1 MTKVPIY
8 TADKTAYHKHRKLSN
23 IPPAWAA
30 LLAGRLLFFRRPL
43 TNREAGVSWAVRKAD
58 GREETIMR
66 GKKMSQAMAF
76 IVLFGIVS
84 LFSDMTHEGASSI
97 RGAYLALLGA
107 SAGTIGF
114 ISGLGELVGY
124 SMRYVF
130 GKLTDKSKHY
140 WPMTIAGY
148 VLDVL
153 AVPALALVGEHGWIW
168 ACALLVIQ
176 RMGKAIKKPAKDT
189 IMSFAASQEGVGKS
203 FGIQEVLDQ
212 IGAFLGPVLLY
223 VVMLLKTGGTTFQV
237 YATCFAVLAIP
248 GAITLI
254 LLLVTRRKFP
264 NPEHF
269 EPEPKEY
276 VPFHMKKEFILY
288 IAGISLFAFGFI
300 DYSIIIMHVSRTFT
314 GVAAGLRETGS
325 LISSGTLPLLYAG
338 AMLVDAVAALFF
350 GLLYDKKGVRALV
363 WSTVLSAP
371 FAIFVFAGHS
381 AASLLVGIALWGV
394 GMGAQES
401 ILKAAVS
408 SMVPKA
414 SRATGY
420 GVFECAFGVF
430 WFLGSWLLGVLY
442 DVSIPAMIAVSVA
455 AQLAAIPLYIA
466 SSRQQ
471 LTANP

>member
-1 MTKVPIY
+1 METNN
-8 TADKTAYHKHRKLSN
+8 RK
-23 IPPAWAA
+23 
-30 LLAGRLLFFRRPL
+30 
-43 TNREAGVSWAVRKAD
+43 
-58 GREETIMR
+58 
-66 GKKMSQAMAF
+66 KKMSQAMAF

-97 RGAYLALLGA
+97 RGAYLSLLGA
-107 SAGTIGF
+107 SAATIGF
-114 ISGLGELVGY
+114 VSGLGELIGY

-130 GKLTDKSKHY
+130 GKLTDRSKKY
-140 WPMTIAGY
+140 WGMTIAGY
-148 VLDVL
+148 VLDIA
-153 AVPALALVGEHGWIW
+153 AVPLLALVGEHGWVA
-168 ACALLVIQ
+168 ACALLVVQ

-223 VVMLLKTGGTTFQV
+223 LVMLFKTDGTTFEV
-237 YATCFAVLAIP
+237 YAACFAVLAIP
-248 GAITLI
+248 GAITLV
-254 LLLVTRRKFP
+254 LLIITRCKFP

-269 EPEPKEY
+269 EPEPKEF
-276 VPFHMKKEFILY
+276 VPFKMKKEFILY

-300 DYSIIIMHVSRTFT
+300 DYSIIIMHVSRTYSHL
-314 GVAAGLRETGS
+314 ASGLSETTS
-325 LISSGTLPLLYAG
+325 LVSTGTLPLLYAG

-350 GLLYDKKGVRALV
+350 GLMYDKKGVKALV
-363 WSTVLSAP
+363 WSTVISAP
-371 FAIFVFAGHS
+371 FAVFVFAS
-381 AASLLVGIALWGV
+381 DSVPMLLLGIALWGV

-401 ILKAAVS
+401 ILKAAVT

-420 GVFECAFGVF
+420 GIFECSFGAF

-466 SSRQQ
+466 SARLHKGS
-471 LTANP
+471 AAA

>member
-1 MTKVPIY
+1 
-8 TADKTAYHKHRKLSN
+8 
-23 IPPAWAA
+23 
-30 LLAGRLLFFRRPL
+30 
-43 TNREAGVSWAVRKAD
+43 
-58 GREETIMR
+58 
-66 GKKMSQAMAF
+66 MAF

-97 RGAYLALLGA
+97 RGAYLSLLGA
-107 SAGTIGF
+107 SAATIGF
-114 ISGLGELVGY
+114 ISGLGELIGY

-130 GKLTDKSKHY
+130 GKLTDRSKKY
-140 WPMTIAGY
+140 WGMTIAGY
-148 VLDVL
+148 VLDIA
-153 AVPALALVGEHGWIW
+153 AVPLLALVGEHGWVA
-168 ACALLVIQ
+168 ACALLVVQ

-223 VVMLLKTGGTTFQV
+223 LVMLFKTDGTTFEV
-237 YATCFAVLAIP
+237 YAACFAVLAIP
-248 GAITLI
+248 GAITLV
-254 LLLVTRRKFP
+254 LLIITRCKFP

-269 EPEPKEY
+269 EPEPKEF
-276 VPFHMKKEFILY
+276 VPFKMKKEFILY

-300 DYSIIIMHVSRTFT
+300 DYSIIIMHVSRTYSHL
-314 GVAAGLRETGS
+314 ASGLSETTS
-325 LISSGTLPLLYAG
+325 LVSTGTLPLLYAG

-350 GLLYDKKGVRALV
+350 GLMYDKKGVKALV
-363 WSTVLSAP
+363 WSTVISAP
-371 FAIFVFAGHS
+371 FAVFVFAS
-381 AASLLVGIALWGV
+381 DSVPMLLLGIALWGV

-401 ILKAAVS
+401 ILKAAVT

-420 GVFECAFGVF
+420 GIFECSFGAF

-455 AQLAAIPLYIA
+455 AQLAAIPFYLA
-466 SSRQQ
+466 SARLRKGS
-471 LTANP
+471 AA